1 MQYESLSSKHYKS
14 TLIFKSNYTGCLINN
29 GENEVAF
36 HRSQQQRNYL
46 MNHDESTTQRSPNR
60 RRIELQRSISRDHH
74 STGRDVFKSESNRRS
89 RIVTSKNSGVYMPKK
104 NRMSFMKNREP
115 NRKRIPFNLPDCNPS
130 TGCVNVTKT
139 FATLGRTASMNCV
152 AENLVGQK
160 TVSNRTLCDDKE
172 FSTCIYG
179 NQIRYNSARKQCGAV
194 RP

>member
-1 MQYESLSSKHYKS
+1 M
-14 TLIFKSNYTGCLINN
+14 INN

-46 MNHDESTTQRSPNR
+46 MNHHESTTHGSLNR
-60 RRIELQRSISRDHH
+60 RGIEHQQSISRDQH
-74 STGRDVFKSESNRRS
+74 SARRDVFKSESNRRS
-89 RIVTSKNSGVYMPKK
+89 RFATSKNSGVYMPKK

-152 AENLVGQK
+152 AKHLVGQK
-160 TVSNRTLCDDKE
+160 TVSNRTLYGDKE
-172 FSTCIYG
+172 FSHCIYG
-179 NQIRYNSARKQCGAV
+179 NLIRYDSARKQCVAV
-194 RP
+194 PHKKAIEEN

>member
-1 MQYESLSSKHYKS
+1 
-14 TLIFKSNYTGCLINN
+14 
-29 GENEVAF
+29 
-36 HRSQQQRNYL
+36 
-46 MNHDESTTQRSPNR
+46 
-60 RRIELQRSISRDHH
+60 
-74 STGRDVFKSESNRRS
+74 
-89 RIVTSKNSGVYMPKK
+89 
-104 NRMSFMKNREP
+104 MKNREP

-179 NQIRYNSARKQCGAV
+179 NQISYNSARKQCGAV